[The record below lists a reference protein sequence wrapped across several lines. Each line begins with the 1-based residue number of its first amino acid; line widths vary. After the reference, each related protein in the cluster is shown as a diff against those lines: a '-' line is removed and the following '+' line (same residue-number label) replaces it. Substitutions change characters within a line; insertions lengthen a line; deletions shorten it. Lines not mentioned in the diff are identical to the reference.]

1 MSLYA
6 LRWLRDESLVLDGRA
21 SKPRG
26 VVPSDRGGGF
36 CNTDCKKSWLFA
48 ADCVEGDEEVRA
60 LPGGFCCVKGG
71 TPEAFPPVIFFW
83 IYSMVQYL

>member
-36 CNTDCKKSWLFA
+36 CNTDCEESWMFE
-48 ADCVEGDEEVRA
+48 ADCVKGYEDVRA
-60 LPGGFCCVKGG
+60 LPERVCCVRGG
-71 TPEAFPPVIFFW
+71 VPEVFPPVIFPW
-83 IYSMVQYL
+83 D